1 MNVEKIR
8 CRWCNPNNE
17 IYLRYHDTEWGKP
30 VYDDRILYEFLLLE
44 PFQAGLSWECVL
56 NKRKSFYEAF
66 DHFDPELIKDYD
78 ISKVEQLLLNP
89 DIIRNRKKIE
99 AAITN
104 AGIFLQIQKEFG
116 NFSDYI
122 WGFSK
127 GEIVV
132 ESDKTVS
139 PLSDAISK
147 DLKKRGMK
155 FIGSTTVYA
164 YLQAVGI
171 VNSHEPGCFL
181 CNR

>member
-1 MNVEKIR
+1 MEKIR
-8 CRWCNPNNE
+8 CHWCNPNNE
-17 IYLRYHDTEWGKP
+17 TYIKYHDEEWGKP
-30 VYDDRILYEFLLLE
+30 VYDDATLYEFLLLE
-44 PFQAGLSWECVL
+44 PFQAGLSWECIL
-56 NKRKSFYEAF
+56 NKRESFYEAF
-66 DHFDPELIKDYD
+66 DHFDPTLIQDYD
-78 ISKVEQLLLNP
+78 ASKVEALLLNP

-99 AAITN
+99 ASISN
-104 AGIFLQIQKEFG
+104 AAIFLQIQKEFG
-116 NFSDYI
+116 SFSKYI

-127 GEIVV
+127 GEIIV

-171 VNSHEPGCFL
+171 INSHETGCFL
-181 CNR
+181 YQG